1 MFKSSMREELTHL
14 METVEKLQLEVE
26 PEDAITAVG
35 QDKTLITEELLF
47 ADGPGTWPDIDLLLV
62 KIP

>member
-1 MFKSSMREELTHL
+1 MFKSSVREELTHL

-26 PEDAITAVG
+26 PEDVTTAVG

-47 ADGPGTWPDIDLLLV
+47 ADGAGM
-62 KIP
+62 